1 LLEASLRNVTITL
14 DEQTAAWVRL
24 HAARHDT
31 SVSRIVGEMLREK
44 MRGAREYEAAMRRF
58 LAKPPSSMTRRG
70 QRLPSRDE
78 INDRA
83 GLR

>member
-1 LLEASLRNVTITL
+1 MRNVTITL

-58 LAKPPSSMTRRG
+58 LAKPPSPMTRRG
-70 QRLPSRDE
+70 QRLPNRDE
-78 INDRA
+78 INDRV

>member
-1 LLEASLRNVTITL
+1 MSLRNVTITL

-58 LAKPPSSMTRRG
+58 LAKPAAPLTRRG